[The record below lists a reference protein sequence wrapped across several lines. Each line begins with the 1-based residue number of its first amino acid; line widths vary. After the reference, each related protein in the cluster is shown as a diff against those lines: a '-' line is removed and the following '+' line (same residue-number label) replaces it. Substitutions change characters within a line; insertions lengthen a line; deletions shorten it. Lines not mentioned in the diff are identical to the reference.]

1 MQAHARLSELESPPM
16 LPADNMVDLVR
27 KARVGFMNQ
36 KAFATMIGSPGYFDT
51 DFITDVTRHER

>member
-1 MQAHARLSELESPPM
+1 M

-36 KAFATMIGSPGYFDT
+36 TVFATMIGSPGYFDA
-51 DFITDVTRHER
+51 DFIAVVTRHEI

>member
-1 MQAHARLSELESPPM
+1 M

-36 KAFATMIGSPGYFDT
+36 TVFATMIGTPGYFDT
-51 DFITDVTRHER
+51 DFIADVTGHER